1 MDRKHR
7 AGLVSVTFRQCE
19 YQDIVNYV
27 KLAGLSCV
35 EWGGDVHAP
44 YDDAEKAN
52 LIDAEM
58 CANNLVT
65 SSYGSYYRLGTDNEP
80 DIFDRVMK
88 VAVNL
93 SAPVIRV
100 WGGVS
105 GSRSLSAE
113 SREGIIK
120 DALSI
125 AEKAKQANIKIALE
139 YHQDTITDTVK
150 SALGFMEE
158 ARARGGDNIYLYWQP
173 NQNLQFLENKDALV
187 DICPYLTNIHVFA
200 WEGAVRLPL
209 RAHSDRWAGYINI
222 IREHS
227 NAEHDFLLEFVNG
240 DSAVQMAEDAEVL
253 AELLSR

>member
-1 MDRKHR
+1 MDRNHR
-7 AGLVSVTFRQCE
+7 AGLASVTFRQHE
-19 YQDIVNYV
+19 YQDVV
-27 KLAGLSCV
+27 KHVKIAGLSCI

-44 YDDAEKAN
+44 HDAAEKAN

-65 SSYGSYYRLGTDNEP
+65 SSYGSYYRLGADGEP
-80 DIFDRVMK
+80 DIFERVMK

-100 WGGVS
+100 WGGVC
-105 GSRSLSAE
+105 GSRRLSAE
-113 SREGIIK
+113 GRESIIK
-120 DALSI
+120 DALRV

-150 SALGFMEE
+150 SALDFMEE
-158 ARARGGDNIYLYWQP
+158 ARGRGGDNIYLYWQP
-173 NQNLQFLENKDALV
+173 NQNVQFLANKDALV
-187 DICPYLTNIHVFA
+187 DICPYLANIHVFA
-200 WEGAVRLPL
+200 WEGSMRLPL

-227 NAEHDFLLEFVNG
+227 GAEHDFLLEFVKG
-240 DSAVQMAEDAEVL
+240 DSADQMAEDAEVL
-253 AELLSR
+253 AELLDR